1 MCVFFDNLMLK
12 NSQEA
17 QSTAYLIKIDRV
29 SVNNAKNAFAFCVSE
44 MHNSLRFL
52 RLNV

>member
-17 QSTAYLIKIDRV
+17 QRTAYLIKIDRV
-29 SVNNAKNAFAFCVSE
+29 SVKKCKKRICV
-44 MHNSLRFL
+44 LRF
-52 RLNV
+52 RNA